1 KVGSDPF
8 PPMRRLTS
16 RASKF
21 FGDYTGDLSAE
32 DVQRLF
38 TRDTA
43 EAYRFIA
50 RGIDRDALRGMP
62 AVKRWA
68 VHARLFFLAFAMR
81 LSPPR
86 RVLYAVAL
94 IAAVFGLLSLF
105 RGFGF
110 HSVPLA
116 GVPVFQVQLP
126 TPTWVPGTLWLVSS
140 LILLNLLILLE
151 VADRLSLKGDLEI
164 ARDIQLAMLPSG
176 TWSNSAVAACGLTR
190 PANTVGGD
198 FYDILPLPD
207 GRVAIAVGD
216 VSGKGSPAALLMALL
231 LAILRT
237 LVDEGL
243 EADELATR
251 LNIQVSRHS
260 PASRFIT
267 LFYGVYEPVSGKLT
281 YVNAGHM
288 PPLVRRAASGRSE
301 RLGATGVALGM
312 FEESTYQSESVLLG
326 PGDLL
331 VLYSDGITE
340 AENPHGEPFEDVGL
354 ERVLSN
360 LALDDL
366 SKAGNAIFR
375 AVERHAEDTR
385 FADDLTV
392 LLLKPLLQAAVAG
405 V

>member
-1 KVGSDPF
+1 
-8 PPMRRLTS
+8 MRRLSS

-21 FGDYTGDLSAE
+21 FGEYTADLSAD

-43 EAYRFIA
+43 EAYRFFA
-50 RGIDRDALRGMP
+50 RGIDRDALHRMP
-62 AVKRWA
+62 AHKRWA

-94 IAAVFGLLSLF
+94 VAALLGLLNLF
-105 RGFGF
+105 RGFGL
-110 HSVPLA
+110 HTVPVA
-116 GVPVFQVQLP
+116 GVPIFDVQLP
-126 TPTWVPGTLWLVSS
+126 APTWVPGTLWLVSS

-151 VADRLSLKGDLEI
+151 VADRLSLKGDLEV

-176 TWSNSAVAACGLTR
+176 TWSTSAVAACGLTR

-207 GRVAIAVGD
+207 GRLVIAVGD
-216 VSGKGSPAALLMALL
+216 VAGKGSPAALLMALL

-243 EADELATR
+243 DAGELARR
-251 LNIQVSRHS
+251 LNVQVARHA

-267 LFYGVYEPVSGKLT
+267 LFYGIYEPVTGKLT

-288 PPLVRRAASGRSE
+288 PPLIRRAETGQSE
-301 RLGATGVALGM
+301 HLAATGVALGM
-312 FEESTYQSESVLLG
+312 FEESTYEAETVSLE

-340 AENPHGEPFEDVGL
+340 AENPQGEPFEEAGL
-354 ERVLSN
+354 ERVLNN
-360 LALDDL
+360 LATDDL
-366 SKAGNAIFR
+366 EQAGRAIFG
-375 AVERHAEDTR
+375 AVERHAQDTR
-385 FADDLTV
+385 FGDDLTV
-392 LLLKPLLQAAVAG
+392 LLLKRSFQAASIG

>member
-1 KVGSDPF
+1 
-8 PPMRRLTS
+8 MRRLTS

-21 FGDYTGDLSAE
+21 FGDYTADLSAD

-43 EAYRFIA
+43 EAYHFFA
-50 RGIDRDALRGMP
+50 RGIDQDALRNLSP
-62 AVKRWA
+62 VRRWVA
-68 VHARLFFLAFAMR
+68 HARLFFLAFAMR
-81 LSPPR
+81 LSPAR

-94 IAAVFGLLSLF
+94 VAAIFGLINLF
-105 RGFGF
+105 RGFGL
-110 HSVPLA
+110 HEVPVA
-116 GVPVFQVQLP
+116 GVPIFAVQLP
-126 TPTWVPGTLWLVSS
+126 APTWVPGTLWLVAS
-140 LILLNLLILLE
+140 LVLLNLLILLE

-176 TWSNSAVAACGLTR
+176 TWSNEVVAASGLTR

-207 GRVAIAVGD
+207 GRLVIAVGD
-216 VSGKGSPAALLMALL
+216 VAGKGSPAALLMALL

-243 EADELATR
+243 EPGELARR
-251 LNIQVSRHS
+251 LNLQVARHS

-267 LFYGVYEPVSGKLT
+267 LFYGVYEPATGKLT

-288 PPLVRRAASGRSE
+288 PPLIRRAASGRCE
-301 RLGATGVALGM
+301 RLGSTGVALGM
-312 FEESTYQSESVLLG
+312 FEESTYQAESVLLD

-340 AENPHGEPFEDVGL
+340 AENPQGEPFEEAGL

-360 LALDDL
+360 LAVDDL
-366 SKAGNAIFR
+366 SHAGRVIFT
-375 AVERHAEDTR
+375 AVERHAQDKR

-392 LLLKPLLQAAVAG
+392 LLLKRSLQVVAAG

>member
-1 KVGSDPF
+1 
-8 PPMRRLTS
+8 MRRLTA

-21 FGDYTGDLSAE
+21 FGEYTADLSAE
-32 DVQRLF
+32 DVQRLL

-43 EAYRFIA
+43 EAYRFFA
-50 RGIDRDALRGMP
+50 RGIDRDALRGTP
-62 AVKRWA
+62 VLKRWA

-86 RVLYAVAL
+86 RALFAVAL
-94 IAAVFGLLSLF
+94 VAAVIGLLNLF
-105 RGFGF
+105 RGFGL
-110 HSVPLA
+110 HTVPLA
-116 GVPVFQVQLP
+116 GVPVFQIQLP
-126 TPTWVPGTLWLVSS
+126 TPTWVPGTLWLVAS

-176 TWSNSAVAACGLTR
+176 TWSNETLAACGMTR

-207 GRVAIAVGD
+207 GSLIVTVGD
-216 VSGKGSPAALLMALL
+216 VAGKGSPAALLMALL

-243 EADELATR
+243 EAGELTTR
-251 LNIQVSRHS
+251 LNTQVARHS

-267 LFYGVYEPVSGKLT
+267 LFYGVYEPAFGKLT

-288 PPLVRRAASGRSE
+288 PPLIRRAASGKVE
-301 RLGATGVALGM
+301 RLGPTGVALGM
-312 FEESTYQSESVLLG
+312 FEESTYQSETALLE

-340 AENPHGEPFEDVGL
+340 AENPQGEPFEEAGL
-354 ERVLSN
+354 ERVLGN
-360 LALDDL
+360 LVVDDV
-366 SKAGNAIFR
+366 SVGAKAIFR
-375 AVERHAEDTR
+375 AVDRHAQDNR
-385 FADDLTV
+385 YLDDLTV
-392 LLLKPLLQAAVAG
+392 LLLKRLLQPAAVG

>member
-1 KVGSDPF
+1 
-8 PPMRRLTS
+8 MRRLTS
-16 RASKF
+16 RARSF
-21 FGDYTGDLSAE
+21 FGDYTADLSAD

-43 EAYRFIA
+43 EAYRFFA
-50 RGIDRDALRGMP
+50 RGIDRDALQRMP
-62 AVKRWA
+62 AIRRWA
-68 VHARLFFLAFAMR
+68 VHARLLFLAFAMR

-94 IAAVFGLLSLF
+94 VAAVFGLLNLF
-105 RGFGF
+105 RGFGL
-110 HSVPLA
+110 HHVPVA
-116 GVPVFQVQLP
+116 GVPIFEVQLP
-126 TPTWVPGTLWLVSS
+126 APTWVPGTLWLVSS

-151 VADRLSLKGDLEI
+151 VADRLSLKGDLEV

-176 TWSNSAVAACGLTR
+176 TWSTSAVAACGITR

-207 GRVAIAVGD
+207 GRLVIAVGD
-216 VSGKGSPAALLMALL
+216 VAGKGSPAALLMALL

-243 EADELATR
+243 EAGELARR
-251 LNIQVSRHS
+251 LNVQVARHA

-267 LFYGVYEPVSGKLT
+267 LFFGIYELGTGKLT

-288 PPLVRRAASGRSE
+288 PPLVRRAGTGTSE

-312 FEESTYQSESVLLG
+312 FEESTYEAESALLD

-340 AENPHGEPFEDVGL
+340 AENPQGEPFEDAGL
-354 ERVLSN
+354 ERVLNN
-360 LALDDL
+360 LATEDL
-366 SKAGNAIFR
+366 AQAGRAIFG
-375 AVERHAEDTR
+375 AVERHAQDTR
-385 FADDLTV
+385 FNDDLTV
-392 LLLKPLLQAAVAG
+392 LLLKRAPEAAAIG